1 MSRVRIPESALGADM
16 GAGKVVEWL
25 AVPGDTAHGGASS
38 SSWDT
43 EKSMIDIECFD
54 SRAVQ
59 RLLVPVGE
67 KVPVGTPLAV
77 IGAGTVAEAPPAR
90 VGGPAARGV
99 LPEAGPSARAHS
111 AAAGPSARAG
121 TSARAGPAAS

>member
-1 MSRVRIPESALGADM
+1 MPTSVQAKLSSGSPSPATPRTE
-16 GAGKVVEWL
+16 
-25 AVPGDTAHGGASS
+25 GASS

-54 SRAVQ
+54 SWAVQ

-67 KVPVGTPLAV
+67 KVPAGTPLAV

-90 VGGPAARGV
+90 VVGPVARGV

-121 TSARAGPAAS
+121 TSPRAGTSARAGPAAS